1 MCIRDRVYSLGDLIF
16 VGGSL
21 AHIGGHNILEPA
33 AHGKPIVVGPN
44 MFNFVEIFE
53 LLSRH
58 GACVMV
64 NNEDEFIET
73 CLDILVNP
81 DRAEAMKRNCIA
93 VVQENQGAT
102 RKNLDKLQEMLESI
116 QAGR

>member
-1 MCIRDRVYSLGDLIF
+1 MIF

-73 CLDILVNP
+73 CSISWSTP
-81 DRAEAMKRNCIA
+81 IAEAMKRNCIA